1 MMLNLTDFT
10 SRTPSGLLH
19 AETESCAEAQGKL
32 RKTGCASDDR
42 GRLAPALCA
51 SAVLRVGEYTWR
63 FAGLSKC
70 LGASLGGLYLGGSY
84 AQKAVV
90 VAVIKIL

>member
-1 MMLNLTDFT
+1 MLNLSDFT
-10 SRTPSGLLH
+10 SRTPSGPPYGPKRNP
-19 AETESCAEAQGKL
+19 AQ
-32 RKTGCASDDR
+32 RRR
-42 GRLAPALCA
+42 GSYEKQVAHRMIGGLAPSLCA

-70 LGASLGGLYLGGSY
+70 LGASLGGLDLGELYSK
-84 AQKAVV
+84 KAVV